1 MRPAPP
7 VATAL
12 VGLGNS
18 GLFYHVP
25 HLRDSLRFDLR
36 VVASEHPET
45 ARRAAAQTGA
55 TAITGW
61 RDAVHRPDVE
71 LVVIALPHAL
81 HHPVALEALRQGKH
95 VLVEKP
101 MALTV
106 ESGKELVAAADAAGR
121 VLLVHHQRRWE
132 EDFRTILDITRSGE
146 IGDVWRIAVARSHQ
160 GLYHKA
166 SSDRPHDG
174 RDVVAWA
181 HERKGGGGIA
191 QVVGPHPVDH
201 LLTLAGS
208 PPVSVAAK
216 THQQREDDVE
226 DWIGIDVDFASGAMG
241 HVEVFRWSGIA
252 PPRFAVY
259 GSEGTALSATPDRV
273 DVRLKSGGG
282 RSVEGLEIPGVL
294 GKEVYDDLYG
304 AIRHGTPPR
313 VTPQAALDVVQMLE
327 LASHSAA
334 DGGSRQLWRS
344 QVPELSKTSEKALD

>member
-1 MRPAPP
+1 MTPLQP

-18 GLFYHVP
+18 GRFYHLP
-25 HLRDSLRFDLR
+25 HLRDSPRFDLR
-36 VVASEHPET
+36 VVASEHSES
-45 ARRAAAQTGA
+45 AHRAAAYTGA
-55 TAITGW
+55 SAMTGW
-61 RDAVHRPDVE
+61 HEAVDRPDIE
-71 LVVIALPHAL
+71 LVVVALPHAL
-81 HHPVALEALRQGKH
+81 HHPVALAALRQGKH

-101 MALTV
+101 MALSV
-106 ESGKELVAAADAAGR
+106 ESGKELVAAADAASR

-132 EDFRTILDITRSGE
+132 EDFKTILDIARSGE

-174 RDVVAWA
+174 REVVGWA

-201 LLTLAGS
+201 LLTLAGAT
-208 PPVSVAAK
+208 PISVAAQ
-216 THQQREDDVE
+216 THRQPGDDVE
-226 DWIGIDVDFASGAMG
+226 DWIGVDVDFESGVMG

-259 GSEGTALSATPDRV
+259 GSEGMALSATPDRV

-282 RSVEGLEIPGVL
+282 RSVEGLQTPGILGEEI
-294 GKEVYDDLYG
+294 YDDLYG
-304 AIRHGTPPR
+304 AIRHGRAPR
-313 VTPQAALDVVQMLE
+313 VTPHDALAVVQLLE
-327 LASHSAA
+327 LASLSSAE
-334 DGGSRQLWRS
+334 GGSRKLW
-344 QVPELSKTSEKALD
+344 EALGR